1 MNNILG
7 FSASWSASLSAMLL
21 AALAS
26 AVPLSAAAQN
36 YPSRA
41 VRILV
46 GFSPG
51 GSMDVTARLV
61 AERLR
66 DALGQQVLVE
76 NRTGAGGS
84 LAAQALAKSPP
95 DGYMLMLAG
104 GGTLSIRQKL
114 DIKLPYNV
122 ARDFAPVIYV
132 ANLPLLLVVPTS
144 LPARSVR
151 DLSSIAR
158 SRPGELSFASSGV
171 GSTTHLSAEMFRV
184 LAGLN
189 LVHVPYKGSAQM
201 IPELIGGQVGLA
213 FDQITT
219 TKPHLSSGK
228 LRALAVSTAK
238 RSALMPG
245 LPTVA
250 ESGVAKYESVSWNG
264 FVVPAGVPKSIVDR
278 LQLDIEA
285 SLKHPD
291 MVEKLAA
298 MGAEPVGGT
307 AEQFAAHIRAEAQR
321 WGELIDRLGI
331 KPQ

>member
-1 MNNILG
+1 MNKRLLPIIL
-7 FSASWSASLSAMLL
+7 LT
-21 AALAS
+21 ALTS
-26 AVPLSAAAQN
+26 AVPIEADAQG
-36 YPSRA
+36 YPAHA

-61 AERLR
+61 AERLK

-76 NRTGAGGS
+76 NRTGAGGNI
-84 LAAQALAKSPP
+84 AAQALAKSPP

-104 GGTLSIRQKL
+104 GGTMSIRQKFM
-114 DIKLPYNV
+114 KLPFNP
-122 ARDFAPVIYV
+122 AKDFAPVIYV
-132 ANLPLLLVVPTS
+132 ANLPLLLVVPAS

-151 DLSSIAR
+151 DLLTIAR
-158 SRPGELSFASSGV
+158 KRPGELTFSSSGV
-171 GSTTHLSAEMFRV
+171 GSTTHLSAEMFQSLSGV
-184 LAGLN
+184 SLM
-189 LVHVPYKGSAQM
+189 HVPYKGSAQM

-219 TKPHLSSGK
+219 TKPHLASGK
-228 LRALAVSTAK
+228 LRALAISTAK
-238 RSALMPG
+238 RSALMPDM
-245 LPTVA
+245 PTVA
-250 ESGVAKYESVSWNG
+250 ESGVAKYESASWNG
-264 FVVPAGVPKSIVDR
+264 FVVPAGVPKAIVDR
-278 LQLDIEA
+278 LQRDIEA
-285 SLKHPD
+285 SLRHPD

-307 AEQFAAHIRAEAQR
+307 AEQFAAHIRAETQR

>member
-1 MNNILG
+1 MNAKKMKTLRLSVSVLAILTSVVS
-7 FSASWSASLSAMLL
+7 FES
-21 AALAS
+21 
-26 AVPLSAAAQN
+26 VAQN
-36 YPSRA
+36 YPVRA

-51 GSMDVTARLV
+51 GSMDVTARLL

-66 DALGQQVLVE
+66 NVLGQQVLVE

-114 DIKLPYNV
+114 DLKLPYDA

-132 ANLPLLLVVPTS
+132 ANLPLLLVVPAS

-151 DLSSIAR
+151 DLLSIAR
-158 SRPGELSFASSGV
+158 SRPGELTFASSGV
-171 GSTTHLSAEMFRV
+171 GSTTHLSTEMFRV

-219 TKPHLSSGK
+219 TKPHLASGK

-238 RSALMPG
+238 RSALMPS

-264 FVVPAGVPKSIVDR
+264 FVVPAGVPKNIVDR

-285 SLKHPD
+285 SLRHPD

-307 AEQFAAHIRAEAQR
+307 AEQFAAHIRAETQR
-321 WGELIDRLGI
+321 WGDLIDRLGI

>member
-1 MNNILG
+1 MNRCL
-7 FSASWSASLSAMLL
+7 LSVLLMAGMISVAAMD
-21 AALAS
+21 AG
-26 AVPLSAAAQN
+26 AQN
-36 YPSRA
+36 YPTRP

-61 AERLR
+61 ADRLR
-66 DALGQQVLVE
+66 DVFGQQVIVE

-114 DIKLPYNV
+114 ELKLPYDA
-122 ARDFAPVIYV
+122 ARDFAPVVYV
-132 ANLPLLLVVPTS
+132 ANLPLLLVVPSS

-151 DLSSIAR
+151 DLLSIAR
-158 SRPGELSFASSGV
+158 NRPGELTFASSGV

-184 LAGLN
+184 MAGLK

-219 TKPHLSSGK
+219 TKPQLASGK
-228 LRALAVSTAK
+228 LRALAISTAK
-238 RSALMPG
+238 RSALMPEM
-245 LPTVA
+245 PTVA
-250 ESGVAKYESVSWNG
+250 ESGVPKYESVSWNG
-264 FVVPAGVPKSIVDR
+264 FVVPAGVPKNIIDR
-278 LQLDIEA
+278 LQRDIEGT
-285 SLKHPD
+285 LKHPD

-298 MGAEPVGGT
+298 MGAEPVGGSP
-307 AEQFAAHIRAEAQR
+307 EQFGAHIRAEVQR

>member
-1 MNNILG
+1 MNRGLLSILM
-7 FSASWSASLSAMLL
+7 LSAVMLI
-21 AALAS
+21 A
-26 AVPLSAAAQN
+26 PLKTGAQD
-36 YPSRA
+36 YPTRT

-66 DALGQQVLVE
+66 DALGQQVMVE

-114 DIKLPYNV
+114 DMKLPYDA
-122 ARDFAPVIYV
+122 ARDFSPVVYV
-132 ANLPLLLVVPTS
+132 ANLPLLLVVPAS
-144 LPARSVR
+144 LQARLVS
-151 DLSSIAR
+151 DLLSIAR
-158 SRPGELSFASSGV
+158 SRPGELTFASSGV

-219 TKPHLSSGK
+219 TKPHLATGK

-264 FVVPAGVPKSIVDR
+264 FVVPAGTPKNILGR
-278 LQLDIEA
+278 LQHDLNVI
-285 SLKHPD
+285 LKHPD
-291 MVEKLAA
+291 TVEKLAA

-307 AEQFAAHIRAEAQR
+307 AEQFSAHIRSEAQR